1 MPLCVVGQRGGAPMA
16 SYERSPLVALETDA
30 TSADELSEAARS
42 VANSIALERLE
53 SLQTKRIPKG
63 ADAAV
68 TWLAGDELLKG
79 SPASIRRE
87 LHTPGRRCSVPVHY
101 PCMTELDLI
110 AIEPRWLSGGRM
122 SDFWSIAARIA
133 RTSLPSARYLAA
145 LKAINQPW
153 TRMVLAFVAERLKP
167 GAGIEELARL
177 AQDAGAPSQVTALA
191 LRNLAVLLMKHK
203 DMTKAEQVLDGA
215 LDTFPDYA
223 ELCYVSALLCVQQN
237 RTSKA
242 LSQLDRAQASN
253 HEYVGSGGENSYR
266 TSWLLGRLAAQAGNQ
281 KAALESFSVGMV
293 NQPVF
298 GPAVEDLLKLR
309 LPPALVEI
317 MQYDL
322 TRLVRR
328 EPQYLIPVFDFL
340 LLHRA
345 FPAARRITNTI
356 RLNEEERDG
365 LLRKLDS
372 AEAPFS
378 TGKTNGGR
386 PGVVLCG
393 SFFEHS
399 SLARI
404 NREIA
409 AALLR
414 SPGLDVALEPSG
426 YSPLTAQR
434 VPNGN
439 VCAAALSRHPKHLDL
454 TIRHHWPPDFQ
465 RPPRGKLAVIVP
477 WEFGAVP
484 RIWVHEIERNVDEL
498 WVPSDFVRRVFI
510 RAGVSEHRVQVIPNG
525 FDAKVL
531 TPDGPSARP
540 TGCRRFVFLFVGGA
554 IARKGIDLLLQ
565 AYAQAFEAGDDV
577 TLAVST
583 GANPAYAHN
592 SLDSLLA
599 KFMRDVRL
607 PHLAYLSKQFEDA
620 DLAAM
625 YRGCD
630 AFVMPYRGE
639 GFGMPIAEAMACGKP
654 VITTAAGPAPEFCP
668 PDCGYFVAANE
679 SPVPDAPP
687 PFGQFVGE
695 WNWFEPDVA
704 ALARTMRHVY
714 EHPEEAAARGRNAA
728 KAIRRKH
735 TWESIVSIYLQRIE
749 RLTEDEAEAEFDA
762 GRDVDE
768 EGACRESLCP

>member
-1 MPLCVVGQRGGAPMA
+1 MPLYVVDHRGGAPMV
-16 SYERSPLVALETDA
+16 SFERSPHIALETDA
-30 TSADELSEAARS
+30 TSSAELPEAIHA
-42 VANSIALERLE
+42 AWDSIAFRRLD
-53 SLQTKRIPKG
+53 SLQTNRIPKG
-63 ADAAV
+63 ADAVV
-68 TWLAGDELLKG
+68 TWLAGDQLLQG
-79 SPASIRRE
+79 SAASIGRE
-87 LHTPGRRCSVPVHY
+87 LHSPGRRCFVPVHY
-101 PCMTELDLI
+101 PCMTELDLL

-122 SDFWSIAARIA
+122 SDFWSAAARIA
-133 RTSLPSARYLAA
+133 RPSSISVPYLSA

-153 TRMVLAFVAERLKP
+153 AKMVQAFFAETASA
-167 GAGIEELARL
+167 GAGIESLARL
-177 AQDAGAPSQVTALA
+177 AQDASAPSQVTALA
-191 LRNLAVLLMKHK
+191 LRNLVVLLMKNG
-203 DMTKAEQVLDGA
+203 DMAKAEQVLEGA
-215 LDTFPDYA
+215 MDTFPDYA
-223 ELCYVSALLCVQQN
+223 ELFYVSGLLCVRQN
-237 RTSKA
+237 KPSKA
-242 LSQLDRAQASN
+242 LGYLERARASN

-266 TSWLLGRLAAQAGNQ
+266 AAWLLGRIAAQAGNQ
-281 KAALESFSVGMV
+281 KAALEGFHAGIV

-298 GPAVEDLLKLR
+298 GPSAEDLLQLR

-317 MQYDL
+317 IQYDI

-328 EPQYLIPVFDFL
+328 EPQYLDAAFDFL

-345 FPAARRITNTI
+345 FPAARRITKTI
-356 RLNEEERDG
+356 PLGEEEKDR
-365 LLRKLDS
+365 LLRKLAS

-378 TGKTNGGR
+378 PKLRSEGKS
-386 PGVVLCG
+386 GVLLCG
-393 SFFEHS
+393 AFFEHS

-409 AALLR
+409 TALLR
-414 SPGLDVALEPSG
+414 CPKLDVALEPNG
-426 YSPLTAQR
+426 YSPLPAQR
-434 VPNGN
+434 VPNGMA
-439 VCAAALSRHPKHLDL
+439 CAEALSRRPKHLDL

-484 RIWVHEIERNVDEL
+484 RIWVREIERNVDEL
-498 WVPSDFVRRVFI
+498 WVPSDFVRGVFT

-525 FDAKVL
+525 FDAKLL

-565 AYAQAFEAGDDV
+565 AYAQAFESGDDV

-592 SLDSLLA
+592 SLDGLLA

-607 PHLAYLSKQFEDA
+607 PHLAFLSKQFEDT
-620 DLAAM
+620 DLAAL

-630 AFVMPYRGE
+630 AFVLPYRGE

-654 VITTAAGPAPEFCP
+654 VITTAAGPAAEFCP
-668 PDCGYFVAANE
+668 PDCGYFIPAIE
-679 SPVPDAPP
+679 SPVHNAPP
-687 PFGQFVGE
+687 PFGEFVGE

-704 ALARTMRHVY
+704 SLARTMRHVY

-728 KAIRRKH
+728 RAIRRKH
-735 TWESIVSIYLQRIE
+735 TWEQITPIYVERINQ
-749 RLTEDEAEAEFDA
+749 LTR
-762 GRDVDE
+762 RDTTSDFETTRDMDE
-768 EGACRESLCP
+768 EGACQESLCP